1 MHDWYLTA
9 FIAPASPCIEKTIRC
24 DQRRLWKE
32 RSFTLQDNSEI
43 ESFGSTEY
51 TLLLGQIQAGDENA
65 EAKLFGR
72 MQTVMRATADM
83 MMRKEACD
91 HTLQPTAVVNEAII
105 RILNS
110 GLLQKADGRRY
121 LFGAANKAMREILVD
136 HARRRNAY
144 KRPGS
149 HERSSID
156 SMLETLQQRDNVEI
170 CELNDAL
177 EALRKQFPR
186 QAEIVELRFF
196 SGLTVEQIADV
207 LEIST
212 ATVKREWAAAR
223 ARLKLL
229 MGGDADDTA
238 EGDAM

>member
-1 MHDWYLTA
+1 M
-9 FIAPASPCIEKTIRC
+9 
-24 DQRRLWKE
+24 QN
-32 RSFTLQDNSEI
+32 NSEE
-43 ESFGSTEY
+43 ESLGSTEY

-65 EAKLFGR
+65 EAKLFER
-72 MQTVMRATADM
+72 MQAVMRATADV
-83 MMRKEACD
+83 MMRKESGD

-110 GLLQKADGRRY
+110 ELLQKADGRRY

-136 HARRRNAY
+136 HARRRNAQ

-149 HERSSID
+149 QQRSSID

-170 CELNDAL
+170 CELNEAL
-177 EALRKQFPR
+177 ETLRAQFPR
-186 QAEIVELRFF
+186 QAEVTEMRFF
-196 SGLTVEQIADV
+196 SGLTVEQIAEL

-223 ARLKLL
+223 ARLRLL
-229 MGGDADDTA
+229 MGGDADENA
-238 EGDAM
+238 EGDGM